1 MSIEDDLDVYLRAR
15 CTLIVLITVEEERAV
30 AAVTGAC
37 GRLQRP
43 CLGWD
48 LAEGFAVLSG
58 SSGAPSARDPIAA
71 LDQVEKLRGDT
82 NLETIIAVNMINAM
96 FEGTQQFEE
105 NDLQFLEELDED
117 SDDDIARAFS
127 DAADFL
133 ESEECDVDGTVVLRL
148 SISILALAAHNQGEE
163 HKDTV
168 IAPLEHLV
176 EGV

>member
-1 MSIEDDLDVYLRAR
+1 MITYSDILCELSKHTRSIDNN
-15 CTLIVLITVEEERAV
+15 
-30 AAVTGAC
+30 
-37 GRLQRP
+37 
-43 CLGWD
+43 
-48 LAEGFAVLSG
+48 SG
-58 SSGAPSARDPIAA
+58 G
-71 LDQVEKLRGDT
+71 L
-82 NLETIIAVNMINAM
+82 AVNMINAM

-105 NDLQFLEELDED
+105 NDLQFMEELDED